1 MSKYITVGTIKTI
14 NLSNYT
20 FTIEPIAAYR
30 FQAKDDDA
38 DAPII
43 FLEDVE
49 NPSELKLI
57 KRDVKFVFDKE
68 FTSGLIM
75 LKQNKTKFTVK
86 VESLGIS
93 ADDAAPS
100 EGIERN
106 RTCGRRYK
114 GKEVRSR
121 RGQGER
127 TRFEC
132 RRTAYEM
139 RSALCQ
145 VSGKTQCAP
154 ETRRPLSCRSLND

>member
-100 EGIERN
+100 EGVGEKIKGAINDSAPIEI
-106 RTCGRRYK
+106 
-114 GKEVRSR
+114 VI
-121 RGQGER
+121 
-127 TRFEC
+127 
-132 RRTAYEM
+132 
-139 RSALCQ
+139 
-145 VSGKTQCAP
+145 
-154 ETRRPLSCRSLND
+154 